1 MDFGIRRTVNVPFD
15 EALERTKASLAD
27 EGFGV
32 LTEIDMQG
40 KLREKLGVE
49 MQRYV
54 IFGACNPPLAHKAL
68 QVEPEIGLL
77 LPCNVIVYE
86 DARGTVVSAVDPE
99 AMLSVVGE
107 SRAIREVAGDAK
119 ARLSRAITRI

>member
-1 MDFGIRRTVNVPFD
+1 MDYGIRRTVNVPFD

-86 DARGTVVSAVDPE
+86 DARGTVVSAVDPD

-107 SRAIREVAGDAK
+107 SRAIREVARDAK
-119 ARLSRAITRI
+119 ARLSRAIARI